1 MKKLRWRL
9 FLNFLFQFIL
19 IAATMLFLILIT
31 LMFAVIF
38 FTKDYSEQN
47 YYQAMLESISMDTGN
62 SLRDLQMAEG
72 WDDNLK
78 EQEVWVQIIDENGNV
93 TESGNVPED
102 IPNHYSQYNLITMKQ
117 TKEIN
122 GYSLAFYLET
132 FYENNYLFLLGYED
146 FGNHLLQTILEDYG
160 ENGQIPDSHIPEV
173 ERILS
178 ESNGK
183 LEIFDSNETLLLTIG
198 NDLKVKEKPLNVF
211 LRESSPNTFPTNQNF
226 YKDPESDTLW
236 VLYTPNDNAKE
247 LELKQYHDLGIAF
260 AITGIIVLFITI
272 MISIW
277 NGFRYGH
284 PLFIFSNWLSRMGNQ
299 EYGEVLTA
307 QEKKQ
312 VYKRNGKLKI
322 RYRLFKEVFQAFYE
336 MAEKL
341 DRSKKERELLER
353 TREEWMAGISHDL
366 RTPLSTMQGY
376 GNLLES
382 SQYNWSK
389 EELAEIGETIKN
401 KSEYML
407 RLIEDFTLNFQLKN
421 ESATI
426 LLQKRK
432 INQFMNE
439 LIQKYK
445 QDRTIEEYSLS
456 FAPLEKD
463 VEVEINKRLFE
474 RLIDNLIYNA
484 IKHNPIGTK
493 IEILLDKTTSNQLK
507 LTIKDDGVG
516 MDERTKQ
523 HLFDRYY
530 RGTNTDEKTEGT
542 GLGMSIALQIAVA
555 HRGEVQVDS
564 KVNEG
569 TSVSV
574 TLPLSTE

>member
-1 MKKLRWRL
+1 
-9 FLNFLFQFIL
+9 
-19 IAATMLFLILIT
+19 MLFLILIT

-38 FTKDYSEQN
+38 LTKDYSEQN
-47 YYQAMLESISMDTGN
+47 YYQAMIESISMDTGN
-62 SLRDLQMAEG
+62 SLRDLHMADG
-72 WDDNLK
+72 WDDNL
-78 EQEVWVQIIDENGNV
+78 EENDVWVQIIDEYGNV
-93 TESGNVPED
+93 MESGNVPD
-102 IPNHYSQYNLITMKQ
+102 DVPNHYSQYDLITMKQ

-132 FYENNYLFLLGYED
+132 FYEENYLFLLGYED
-146 FGNHLLQTILEDYG
+146 FGNHLLQTIREDYG
-160 ENGQIPDSHIPEV
+160 ENGQISDSHIPEV
-173 ERILS
+173 ERILND
-178 ESNGK
+178 SNGK

-198 NDLKVKEKPLNVF
+198 KDLKVKEKPLNVF
-211 LRESSPNTFPTNQNF
+211 LRASSPNTFTTNQYS

-284 PLFIFSNWLSRMGNQ
+284 PLFIFSNWLGRMGNQ

-341 DRSKKERELLER
+341 DQSKKEREQLER

-366 RTPLSTMQGY
+366 RTPLSTIQGY

-382 SQYNWSK
+382 SHYDWSK
-389 EELAEIGETIKN
+389 QELADIGETIKN

-407 RLIEDFTLNFQLKN
+407 RLIEDFTLSFQLKN
-421 ESATI
+421 ASDAI
-426 LLQKRK
+426 LLEKRK
-432 INQFMNE
+432 INQLMND

-445 QDRTIEEYSLS
+445 QDRTIEGYSLH
-456 FAPLEKD
+456 FTPLDKD
-463 VEVEINKRLFE
+463 VEVQINKRLFE

-484 IKHNPIGTK
+484 INHNPSGTN
-493 IEILLDKTTSNQLK
+493 IEVLLAQSPANELK
-507 LTIKDDGVG
+507 LTIKDDGIG

-530 RGTNTDEKTEGT
+530 RGTNTDEKVEGT

-555 HRGEVQVDS
+555 HQGEVQVDS

-574 TLPLSTE
+574 TLPLSSE